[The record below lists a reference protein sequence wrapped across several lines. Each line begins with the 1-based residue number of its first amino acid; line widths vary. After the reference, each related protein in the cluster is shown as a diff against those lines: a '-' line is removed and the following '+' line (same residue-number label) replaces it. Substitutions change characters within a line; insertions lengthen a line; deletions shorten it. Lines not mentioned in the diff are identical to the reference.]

1 MYLID
6 AMSKLVKKIMKLS
19 GIKQPRNALVLG
31 SGFGFLEELLDSFK
45 TVFLIT
51 SGNDINVR
59 RRNLVLRETTEMLYD
74 LPNIDAVI
82 VDQDQIPRILELK
95 PAWAKSAPVLVI
107 EGPAFISR
115 SLNKDRL
122 AVVLIEKQYHIWK
135 NIA

>member
-1 MYLID
+1 
-6 AMSKLVKKIMKLS
+6 MSKLVKKIMKLS

-45 TVFLIT
+45 TVFVIPA
-51 SGNDINVR
+51 GKEIAAR
-59 RRNLVLRETTEMLYD
+59 RHNLVTRETTEMLYE
-74 LPNIDAVI
+74 LPNIDAII

-95 PAWAKSAPVLVI
+95 PTWAKSTPVLVV
-107 EGPAFISR
+107 EGPAFINR
-115 SLNKDRL
+115 TLNKDRL